1 MIKQIYKVVQVQL
14 SDVKFLLS
22 EKNIYLLQ
30 AGKNHFH
37 GRATLV
43 SVIKCAKKIK
53 KNNVLRY
60 LTLPKKKKLKPELRP
75 KKVETREF

>member
-1 MIKQIYKVVQVQL
+1 MTKQIYKFVQVQL

-37 GRATLV
+37 GRAPLV
-43 SVIKCAKKIK
+43 SVIKCARKIK

-60 LTLPKKKKLKPELRP
+60 LTLSKEKQTK
-75 KKVETREF
+75 T